1 MKAEEIGLPVTTSGM
16 DTVRMNIENDSGRE
30 VDMFELAILLR
41 HKIFLILATSAVG
54 FLIALLMVLNMKPI
68 FSSTA
73 VLLVPQSNPS
83 ASSLALEMAA
93 GGLDLAG
100 GGYEIYEDILRS
112 RTVADRMIA
121 RYQLKQVYQTKDLAS
136 TRTVLAKRTLLE
148 SSKEGLV
155 RITVEDTDPKR
166 AADIANT
173 YLEEL
178 DKMNQSLAITS
189 AGQQRVYFE
198 REMVKEKD
206 ALADAE
212 VELKKTQE
220 KTGILVPQNQALASL
235 NAAES
240 TRAQIRFLQV
250 QLGAALQ
257 GATEQNPEVVR
268 LRAELSRLEGQ
279 LQMMQTGGKSDVAS
293 LPNSKAPEIALDN
306 LRKAREVKFHETLF
320 EMLARQYEVAK
331 QNEAKTISMIEV
343 LDRAIPAE
351 HKSWPP
357 RTLFCLLGLIG
368 GGVVGV
374 CLVLAQALLRKV
386 MTNPENRR
394 KFREVLEPSSIE

>member
-1 MKAEEIGLPVTTSGM
+1 M
-16 DTVRMNIENDSGRE
+16 DTARMNIENDSSRE
-30 VDMFELAILLR
+30 VDLFELALLLR
-41 HKIFLILATSAVG
+41 HKIFLILAASAAG
-54 FLIALLMVLNMKPI
+54 FLIALLVVLNMKPI

-73 VLLVPQSNPS
+73 VLLVPQANPS
-83 ASSLALEMAA
+83 ASSLALQMAT
-93 GGLDLAG
+93 GGLDLVG

-121 RYQLKQVYQTKDLAS
+121 RYQLKQVYQTKDLAT
-136 TRTVLAKRTLLE
+136 TRAVLAKRTLLE

-173 YLEEL
+173 YLDEL

-189 AGQQRVYFE
+189 AGQQRAYFE

-212 VELKKTQE
+212 VELKQTQE
-220 KTGILVPQNQALASL
+220 KTGILIPQNQALASL

-240 TRAQIRFLQV
+240 TRAQIRLLQV

-279 LQMMQTGGKSDVAS
+279 LQAMQTGGTSDVSS

-343 LDRAIPAE
+343 LDRAVPAE

-374 CLVLAQALLRKV
+374 CLVLAQSLLRKV